1 MNIKKLNSSEIKALS
16 AYAEAWNKLDT
27 SIVMPFLKKDF
38 HYSSFWVF
46 AEIESKDEYLTNL
59 NGKFNVI
66 KKTSA
71 KVVADIILEQKLIK
85 LEQSGVVCVLD
96 VKFDNNLI
104 VRADLMPPELY
115 NL

>member
-71 KVVADIILEQKLIK
+71 KVVADIIQ